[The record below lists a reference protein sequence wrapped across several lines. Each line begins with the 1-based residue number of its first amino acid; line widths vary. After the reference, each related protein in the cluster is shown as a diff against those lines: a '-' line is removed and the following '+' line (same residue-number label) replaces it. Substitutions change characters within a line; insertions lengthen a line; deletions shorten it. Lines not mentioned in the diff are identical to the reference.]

1 MKIAVFD
8 DHQVMSFQAARMIAT
23 QIKNK
28 PDSVICLASGETP
41 FLAYHLLSTLLLG
54 EGVDHQQFT
63 LIDLDEWVNIPSQ
76 NTGSCS
82 YFLHTTLIGPLKLSL
97 SQFKL
102 FDGIALD
109 LQAECDA
116 MDEFISKRGG
126 IDLMVVGIGMNG
138 HIGFNEPGVSTELYT
153 HVIEL
158 DDTTRTVGQKYFAG
172 KTTLGQGIT
181 LGLKHL
187 QESNSVLL
195 MASGD
200 RKARI
205 MKATL
210 EGTIDPLVPSTI
222 IRNHSN
228 GLVMLDQKAASL
240 LTPDE

>member
-1 MKIAVFD
+1 MKITVFD
-8 DHQVMSFQAARMIAT
+8 DHQALSFQVAQMMVA

-41 FLAYHLLSTLLLG
+41 FLAYHLLPTLLLD

-63 LIDLDEWVNIPSQ
+63 LIGLDEWVNIPSQ

-102 FDGIALD
+102 FDGMAPD
-109 LQAECDA
+109 LQTECDS

-138 HIGFNEPGVSTELYT
+138 HIGFNEPGVSTELYA
-153 HVIEL
+153 HVIDL
-158 DDTTRTVGQKYFAG
+158 DDTTQTVGQKYFAD

-187 QESNSVLL
+187 QEANAAIL

-200 RKARI
+200 RKAHI

-210 EGTIDPLVPSTI
+210 EGPIDPLIPSTI
-222 IRNHSN
+222 IRNHPN

-240 LTPDE
+240 LTPNE